1 MYKALITGA
10 SSDIGLAVCRQY
22 LEQGWEVM
30 GHFRNH
36 RPELDKLHSS
46 NFQGWQ
52 CDFSDQSGLE
62 DSLKEKETDL
72 RQVDALITLA
82 AEIVPKDLFS
92 TTTEDILQAIL
103 VNYIPSFR
111 LMQIV
116 GSAMLQRKFGR
127 IVHGSSIGVKFGGGE
142 KNFPYSLSKHAL
154 ELIPSESIT
163 WAEKNVLV
171 NVARIGVTDT
181 RLLRAVK
188 KNKIPDRIHKIPA
201 KRLATT
207 EEIASALY
215 WLGSETNSY
224 ITGQIIPI
232 SGGE

>member
-1 MYKALITGA
+1 MRKVLVTGA

-22 LEQGWEVM
+22 LEQGWQVI

-36 RPELDKLHSS
+36 RPELDKLHGR
-46 NFQGWQ
+46 NFLGWQ
-52 CDFSDQSGLE
+52 CDFSDQSGFE
-62 DSLKEKETDL
+62 KSLKEKENDL
-72 RQVDALITLA
+72 RNVDALVTLA
-82 AEIVPKDLFS
+82 AEIVPKDLLS
-92 TTTEDILQAIL
+92 ITTEDILQAIL

-116 GSAMLQRKFGR
+116 GSAMLERKFGR
-127 IVHGSSIGVKFGGGE
+127 IVHGSSIGVKFGGG
-142 KNFPYSLSKHAL
+142 KQNFPYSLSKHAL
-154 ELIPSESIT
+154 ELIPSESLA
-163 WAEKNVLV
+163 WAENNVLV
-171 NVARIGVTDT
+171 NAARIGVTDT
-181 RLLRAVK
+181 RLLLAVK
-188 KNKIPDRIHKIPA
+188 KEEIPDRIYKIPA

-207 EEIASALY
+207 EEIASSLY